1 MRTDERLDAVFAA
14 LADATR
20 RRILLRLREGEASVS
35 DLAEPFDITLPAVSK
50 HIAVLERAGLVK
62 HRKTGRVRTCRL
74 AAAPLKRAEAWIG
87 QYERFWTTRFDALD
101 AHLATLKKKD
111 E

>member
-14 LADATR
+14 LADSTR
-20 RRILLRLREGEASVS
+20 RKILARLRAGEASVS
-35 DLAEPFDITLPAVSK
+35 ELAEPFDVTLPAIAK
-50 HIAVLERAGLVK
+50 HIGVLERAGLVK
-62 HRKTGRVRTCRL
+62 HRKVGRVRTCRL
-74 AAAPLKRAEAWIG
+74 IAAPLKRAEAWIG
-87 QYERFWTTRFDALD
+87 QYERFWVTRFDALD